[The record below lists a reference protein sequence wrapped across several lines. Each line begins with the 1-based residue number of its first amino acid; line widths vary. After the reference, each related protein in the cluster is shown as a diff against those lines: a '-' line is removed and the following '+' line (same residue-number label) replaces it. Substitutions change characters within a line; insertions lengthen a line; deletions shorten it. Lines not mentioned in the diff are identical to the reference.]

1 MPRTLPLK
9 SCCCSL
15 LSSSFITLNT
25 VEKGVRFPLRTD
37 GMVICGAPVGSD
49 FYIDAFVRWKTSAAI
64 SKLHAISLLSISDF
78 IHSKTCGFQISF
90 QWYQAFVL
98 RCHSGRPSVYD
109 ASFQEV

>member
-1 MPRTLPLK
+1 M
-9 SCCCSL
+9 
-15 LSSSFITLNT
+15 NT

-78 IHSKTCGFQISF
+78 IHTPKHV
-90 QWYQAFVL
+90 AFKLLVS
-98 RCHSGRPSVYD
+98 SGIKLLSYVATVVVPQFTMPHFKKFDNAVS
-109 ASFQEV
+109 